1 MTQRYKV
8 TLALLGAL
16 LSVFGSSTATAAAAS
31 PKVVFLGDYLTYD
44 WTSGFAANKNW
55 INESRPGM
63 NYPGELSADAVARF
77 QADVVNLH
85 PAVVHILVG
94 AVDAAIA
101 DDESAP
107 IVVANF
113 IANIKN
119 MVAQAKAADIKVILA
134 TTPAGAPNNFG
145 IIQMNAFLESYGA
158 ANNIPVI
165 NYDDML
171 CGCVSSVGGSG
182 IGNIYVPEPTGG
194 KANASEY
201 VDPTPLMGPSQIP
214 TAAGYARMTAMAEA
228 TIASLSGAKLI
239 SGKLGNVEPADA
251 NIGVSYN
258 TPDVN
263 RVFTSATV
271 QFTPSGVYSDGV
283 TRALYSTNFAGSSG
297 TWSSSDPYVM
307 YVSQTGLAWA
317 MSAGTATIKYVSP
330 TGVRF
335 SEWIMTVVEGE

>member
-16 LSVFGSSTATAAAAS
+16 LSVFGSSTATAAAPP
-31 PKVVFLGDYLTYD
+31 PKVVFLGDYLTYN

-63 NYPGELSADAVARF
+63 NYPGELSADAAARF

-85 PAVVHILVG
+85 PAIVHILVG

-158 ANNIPVI
+158 TNGIPVI

-182 IGNIYVPEPTGG
+182 IGNIYVPEPAGG
-194 KANASEY
+194 KANAPEY

-214 TAAGYARMTAMAEA
+214 TAAGYARMTAMAQA
-228 TIASLSGAKLI
+228 TIASLSGAKLN
-239 SGKLGNVEPADA
+239 SGWLGNVEPADA
-251 NIGVSYN
+251 DIGVSYN
-258 TPDVN
+258 TAGVN
-263 RVFTSATV
+263 RVFTSATL
-271 QFTPSGVYSDGV
+271 QFTPTGVYSDGV
-283 TRALYSTNFAGSSG
+283 TRALYNTNFAGSSG
-297 TWSSSDPYVM
+297 TWTSSDPYVM

-317 MSAGTATIKYVSP
+317 MSAGSATIKYISP

-335 SEWIMTVVEGE
+335 SEWIMTVVEDE

>member
-1 MTQRYKV
+1 MTQWYKV

-16 LSVFGSSTATAAAAS
+16 LSVFVSSTATAAENS
-31 PKVVFLGDYLTYD
+31 PKVVFLGDYLTYN

-119 MVAQAKAADIKVILA
+119 MVAQAKAADIRVILA

-182 IGNIYVPEPTGG
+182 IGNIYVQEPTGG
-194 KANASEY
+194 KAYTPEY

-239 SGKLGNVEPADA
+239 SGKLSNIEPADA

-263 RVFTSATV
+263 RVFTSATL
-271 QFTPSGVYSDGV
+271 QFMPTGAYSDGV
-283 TRALYSTNFAGSSG
+283 TRPLYNTNFAGTSG
-297 TWSSSDPYVM
+297 TWTSSDPYVM

-317 MSAGTATIKYVSP
+317 MSAGSATIKYISP
-330 TGVRF
+330 TGVHF
-335 SEWIMTVVEGE
+335 SQWIVTVVEDE

>member
-16 LSVFGSSTATAAAAS
+16 LSVFGSSTATAAAPP
-31 PKVVFLGDYLTYD
+31 PKVVFLGDYLTYN

-85 PAVVHILVG
+85 PAIVHILVG

-182 IGNIYVPEPTGG
+182 IGNIYVPEPTG
-194 KANASEY
+194 
-201 VDPTPLMGPSQIP
+201 VRPTLRSMWP
-214 TAAGYARMTAMAEA
+214 
-228 TIASLSGAKLI
+228 
-239 SGKLGNVEPADA
+239 D
-251 NIGVSYN
+251 
-258 TPDVN
+258 TPDGPVAN
-263 RVFTSATV
+263 PHGCRIR
-271 QFTPSGVYSDGV
+271 QDDRDGGSNDSL
-283 TRALYSTNFAGSSG
+283 ALRCEADLRLVG
-297 TWSSSDPYVM
+297 
-307 YVSQTGLAWA
+307 QCRTGGCQHRGQLQH
-317 MSAGTATIKYVSP
+317 G
-330 TGVRF
+330 
-335 SEWIMTVVEGE
+335 

>member
-16 LSVFGSSTATAAAAS
+16 LSVFGSSTATAAAPP
-31 PKVVFLGDYLTYD
+31 PKVVFLGDYLTYN

-55 INESRPGM
+55 INASRPGM
-63 NYPGELSADAVARF
+63 NYPGELSADAAARF

-119 MVAQAKAADIKVILA
+119 MLAQAKAADIKVILA

-158 ANNIPVI
+158 TNGIPVI

-182 IGNIYVPEPTGG
+182 IGNIYDPESAFDKSYAP
-194 KANASEY
+194 EY
-201 VDPTPLMGPSQIP
+201 VGPTPLMGPSQIP

-228 TIASLSGAKLI
+228 TIASFSGARLT
-239 SGKLGNVEPADA
+239 SGWLGNVEPANAD
-251 NIGVSYN
+251 IGVSYN
-258 TPDVN
+258 TAGVN
-263 RVFTSATV
+263 RVFTSATL
-271 QFTPSGVYSDGV
+271 QFTPTGAYSDGIA
-283 TRALYSTNFAGSSG
+283 RALYNTTFAGSSG
-297 TWSSSDPYVM
+297 TWTSSDPYVM
-307 YVSQTGLAWA
+307 YISQTGLAWA
-317 MSAGTATIKYVSP
+317 MSAGTATIKYISP
-330 TGVRF
+330 TGIRF
-335 SEWIMTVVEGE
+335 AEWNMTVVEGE